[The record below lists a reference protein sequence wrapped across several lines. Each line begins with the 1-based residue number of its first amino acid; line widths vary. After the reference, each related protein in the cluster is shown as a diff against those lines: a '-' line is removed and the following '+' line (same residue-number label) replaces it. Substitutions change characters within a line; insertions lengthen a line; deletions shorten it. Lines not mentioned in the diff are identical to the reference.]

1 MTVLK
6 NREVRHFLFACVVIM
21 VIGTGCAF
29 FVEPL
34 AGVITFLTTTIIS
47 ISFMLFTMWRYREI
61 RRLSDY
67 LALVYTGGQPLD
79 IRDNTEGELSILK
92 NDIYKVTLTLSEQS
106 ELLKKDKRYLADALS
121 DISHQLKTP
130 LTSMFVM
137 TELLGDTELPQEKR
151 EEFLANIHQQL
162 ERIQWLVS
170 SLLKL
175 SKIDAQAVSFKK
187 DPVQVSALIDKA
199 AAPLLISMELKEQQ
213 LIITCEDS
221 IYWTGDF
228 GWTAEALLNILKNCV
243 EHTPSQGIIRISC
256 TENPLHIEVTISD
269 SGSGIAKEDLPF
281 LFNRFYKGKNASPDS
296 VGIGLA
302 MAKTILQNQNAN
314 IYVESESGVGTQFT
328 IKFYKQDAL

>member
-1 MTVLK
+1 VLR
-6 NREVRHFLFACVVIM
+6 NREIRHFLFACVVI
-21 VIGTGCAF
+21 VAIGTSCVF
-29 FVEPL
+29 LVNPL
-34 AGVITFLTTTIIS
+34 AGVITFLTITIIS
-47 ISFMLFTMWRYREI
+47 ICFMLFTMWRYREI

-67 LALVYTGGQPLD
+67 LVRVYTGGQPLD

-137 TELLGDTELPQEKR
+137 TELLGDTELPQERR

-170 SLLKL
+170 SLLKI
-175 SKIDAQAVSFKK
+175 SKIDAQAVDFKK
-187 DPVQVSALIDKA
+187 EQVQVSELIDKA
-199 AAPLLISMELKEQQ
+199 SAPLLIPMELKEQQ

-228 GWTAEALLNILKNCV
+228 GWTAEALLNVLKNCV
-243 EHTPSQGIIRISC
+243 EHTPTQGIIRISC
-256 TENPLHIEVTISD
+256 TENPLHIEVAISD
-269 SGSGIAKEDLPF
+269 NGSGIAKEDLPL
-281 LFNRFYKGKNASPDS
+281 LFNRFYKGKNACQDS

-314 IYVESESGVGTQFT
+314 IYVESESGVGTKFT